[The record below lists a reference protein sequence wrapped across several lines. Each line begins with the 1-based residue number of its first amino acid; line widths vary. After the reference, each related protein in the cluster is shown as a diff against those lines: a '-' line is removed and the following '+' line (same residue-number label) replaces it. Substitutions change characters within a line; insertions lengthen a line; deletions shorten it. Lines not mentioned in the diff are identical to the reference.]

1 MENIKIEYLKL
12 KEEIER
18 YNYFYYSKNESLISD
33 YEFDMLLKKL
43 EKMESDYPQIKE
55 ENSPSEYVGSS
66 LKESKI

>member
-1 MENIKIEYLKL
+1 MENIKAEYLKL

-43 EKMESDYPQIKE
+43 EKMEYDYPQIKE